1 MENQGRSKL
10 LGEMP
15 MKQLVPKISVPI
27 MISMLVQALY
37 NVVDSIFVAKYN
49 ADALTAVSLAFPVQ
63 TLMIALSVG
72 LGVGI
77 NSLISRRLGEHNHE
91 AAING
96 AWAGLLMEFI
106 GFVLFALFGAIFSR
120 AFFTWF
126 TTDEQLIELGQQYLS
141 VVTIYSL
148 GLFLSI
154 SFERMLQSTGNTVYS
169 MVMQLTGAIVN
180 IILDPIMIFGLLG
193 CPAMGIS
200 GAAIATVIGQFCG
213 LGVGIVC
220 NQLKNRELRLSLHGF
235 RIHPRAVKD
244 ILAVGFPSMI
254 MQSISSVLTVLM
266 NMILIAYGNVA
277 VSVLGV
283 YFKLQSFVFMPVFGL
298 NNGLVAIVGYNFGAR
313 LRQRVYEAIRV
324 ALIYAVIIMAVGTVL
339 FLVCPE
345 FLLSLFEA
353 EGESA
358 GELTAIGV
366 PALRTICTHF
376 RHRRHWHYPEHGV
389 PGHRQ
394 GLLQPAH
401 EPDAPAHR
409 AAACGVD
416 SLRAGRAERH
426 LVELPHCGDC
436 FPDPVPDSVPAGGP
450 GHPETPGGLSKH
462 TKRAVPLVFSSRTA
476 LLYCCKRR
484 AFSSRNTKEE
494 PSHILAC
501 KSTNKYGHR
510 RFSKG
515 RAESPLVAPA
525 GAKPSAPASMH
536 GTPYKKCWSKMPCQH
551 DERAVPP
558 VFSSRTAPF
567 SWHHQPI

>member
-27 MISMLVQALY
+27 MISMMPIGRLLAGMAVPMMISMLVQAFY

-220 NQLKNRELRLSLHGF
+220 NQLKNRELRLHGF

-298 NNGLVAIVGYNFGAR
+298 NNGMVPIIAYNYGAGNR
-313 LRQRVYEAIRV
+313 SRVKKVTTLA
-324 ALIYAVIIMAVGTVL
+324 
-339 FLVCPE
+339 
-345 FLLSLFEA
+345 
-353 EGESA
+353 
-358 GELTAIGV
+358 
-366 PALRTICTHF
+366 
-376 RHRRHWHYPEHGV
+376 
-389 PGHRQ
+389 PGCASGCMR
-394 GLLQPAH
+394 
-401 EPDAPAHR
+401 
-409 AAACGVD
+409 
-416 SLRAGRAERH
+416 
-426 LVELPHCGDC
+426 
-436 FPDPVPDSVPAGGP
+436 
-450 GHPETPGGLSKH
+450 
-462 TKRAVPLVFSSRTA
+462 
-476 LLYCCKRR
+476 
-484 AFSSRNTKEE
+484 
-494 PSHILAC
+494 
-501 KSTNKYGHR
+501 
-510 RFSKG
+510 
-515 RAESPLVAPA
+515 
-525 GAKPSAPASMH
+525 PSA
-536 GTPYKKCWSKMPCQH
+536 W
-551 DERAVPP
+551 R
-558 VFSSRTAPF
+558 
-567 SWHHQPI
+567 

>member
-180 IILDPIMIFGLLG
+180 IILDPIMIFGLFG
-193 CPAMGIS
+193 FPRMEVA
-200 GAAIATVIGQFCG
+200 GAALATVTGQIVAAILGLFFNLKKNPDLHLSVRGFRPSRTIIGG
-213 LGVGIVC
+213 IYSVGI
-220 NQLKNRELRLSLHGF
+220 
-235 RIHPRAVKD
+235 
-244 ILAVGFPSMI
+244 PSI
-254 MQSISSVLTVLM
+254 VMQSIGSVMVFGM
-266 NMILIAYGNVA
+266 NQILIAFTQTATA
-277 VSVLGV
+277 VFGV
-283 YFKLQSFVFMPVFGL
+283 YFKLQSFIFMPVFGL
-298 NNGLVAIVGYNFGAR
+298 NNGMVPIVAYNYGAR
-313 LRQRVYEAIRV
+313 KPARIMKTIRLSV
-324 ALIYAVIIMAVGTVL
+324 CYAVGIMLVGLLIFQFASPALLRL
-339 FLVCPE
+339 FQ
-345 FLLSLFEA
+345 S
-353 EGESA
+353 GESA
-358 GELTAIGV
+358 SGDLLRIGV
-366 PALRTICTHF
+366 PALRIISYSFLFAGYCIVATAVF
-376 RHRRHWHYPEHGV
+376 QALGHGV
-389 PGHRQ
+389 LSLVVSVVRQ
-394 GLLQPAH
+394 LFVLLPVAFLLSRVGGLDWVWWAFPIAELVAVVLCTVFLRH
-401 EPDAPAHR
+401 VYHKEIAP
-409 AAACGVD
+409 
-416 SLRAGRAERH
+416 
-426 LVELPHCGDC
+426 
-436 FPDPVPDSVPAGGP
+436 PAG
-450 GHPETPGGLSKH
+450 
-462 TKRAVPLVFSSRTA
+462 
-476 LLYCCKRR
+476 
-484 AFSSRNTKEE
+484 
-494 PSHILAC
+494 
-501 KSTNKYGHR
+501 
-510 RFSKG
+510 
-515 RAESPLVAPA
+515 
-525 GAKPSAPASMH
+525 
-536 GTPYKKCWSKMPCQH
+536 
-551 DERAVPP
+551 EREA
-558 VFSSRTAPF
+558 A
-567 SWHHQPI
+567 